1 MRVAS
6 CDELNNTHIDFLNKK
21 KAAAG
26 RPRVN
31 GGQIPAG
38 LLNAG
43 EKRVAMLS
51 KTLEEG
57 LSKYALG
64 EKLRALRLRKKIGLV
79 DLGRHTGLSPALLS
93 KIENGKLFPT
103 LPTLLRIAL
112 VYSVGLEHFFTEKE
126 SGPVL
131 AIVRR
136 RERRR
141 FPDSP
146 DARDVNYHFES
157 LDFPAKDRRLN
168 SYLAEFQA
176 VAPEKVR
183 RHSHPGVEL
192 LYVMSGALE
201 VRVGKEE
208 HRLEQGDAMYFDASV
223 AHGYRK
229 VGKKRC
235 TAIVV
240 SAP

>member
-1 MRVAS
+1 
-6 CDELNNTHIDFLNKK
+6 
-21 KAAAG
+21 
-26 RPRVN
+26 
-31 GGQIPAG
+31 
-38 LLNAG
+38 
-43 EKRVAMLS
+43 MLS

-57 LSKYALG
+57 LSRYALG

-112 VYSVGLEHFFTEKE
+112 VYSVGLEHFFAEKE
-126 SGPVL
+126 RGPVR

-136 RERRR
+136 KERMR

-146 DARDVNYHFES
+146 DARHVNYHFES
-157 LDFPAKDRRLN
+157 LDFPAKDRRLDA
-168 SYLAEFQA
+168 YLAEFEA
-176 VAPEKVR
+176 VEPEKVR
-183 RHSHPGVEL
+183 RHDHPGIEL
-192 LYVMSGALE
+192 LYVMSGVLE
-201 VRVGKEE
+201 VRIGKEE
-208 HRLEQGDAMYFDASV
+208 HRLEQGDAMSFDASV

-229 VGKKRC
+229 LGKKRC